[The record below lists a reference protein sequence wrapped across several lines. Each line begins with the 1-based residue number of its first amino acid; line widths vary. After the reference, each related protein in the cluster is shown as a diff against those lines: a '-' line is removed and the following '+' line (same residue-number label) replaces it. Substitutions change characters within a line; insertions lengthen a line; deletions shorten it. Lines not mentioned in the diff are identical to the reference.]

1 MRRELT
7 KSARRGGASAPR
19 PNFCFGPWTL
29 ILKKTR
35 GTFFAFFSSRLF
47 FLWMQPLLLPFFPLC
62 APIEIT
68 IYVIPAVLPMLLRL
82 TWDRSSL
89 FFLCSSEFSKCIV
102 NIICTLKLRLQMSS
116 LLLAQPYIIY
126 MPHWCWVFSKL
137 NADNGC
143 CHCADIMKVNDFHL
157 LSNSRS
163 TVSWSLEV
171 SSFSSRMLMVHSQ
184 LQSTLHKL
192 HYYLHTIPLCTDT
205 GVAQDCLGHHK

>member
-1 MRRELT
+1 MLCVEWVP
-7 KSARRGGASAPR
+7 GD
-19 PNFCFGPWTL
+19 
-29 ILKKTR
+29 I
-35 GTFFAFFSSRLF
+35 
-47 FLWMQPLLLPFFPLC
+47 LLPFFPLC

-68 IYVIPAVLPMLLRL
+68 IRVIPAVLPMLLHL

-102 NIICTLKLRLQMSS
+102 NIICTLKLRF
-116 LLLAQPYIIY
+116 ANVIISTTIY
-126 MPHWCWVFSKL
+126 NIYATLVLSFSKL

-163 TVSWSLEV
+163 TVFWSLEV
-171 SSFSSRMLMVHSQ
+171 SSISSRMLMGHSQ
-184 LQSTLHKL
+184 LLSTLHKL
-192 HYYLHTIPLCTDT
+192 HYYLHTIPLCTGT